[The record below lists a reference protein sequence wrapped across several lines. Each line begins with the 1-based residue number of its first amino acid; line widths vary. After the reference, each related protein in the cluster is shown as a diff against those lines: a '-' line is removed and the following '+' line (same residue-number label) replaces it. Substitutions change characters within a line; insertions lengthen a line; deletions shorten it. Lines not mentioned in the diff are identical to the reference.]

1 VPSKKNMYYIREM
14 SASGLSSP
22 MVCPDGDA
30 SYSIEQL
37 NMPFP
42 NTLTTDTIQPN
53 PATMQL
59 PQSAVQSFVNSLQ
72 AMGKLHNT
80 PINPGTGLADTT
92 AMAAED
98 SRLQSQIQAEYC
110 YLEQRYLYSLKKFL
124 ALATSGNNN
133 DVALAKG
140 MLDISRSLNLKISCL
155 LAVATTLAS
164 TRALSTNA
172 LQGQISVSNSSITTT
187 SQQINDQYKFL
198 SRDNAILETQKE
210 LIKYSKEKN
219 DQVTNQIALF
229 TIMNAFAIGAIF
241 AIVRS

>member
-1 VPSKKNMYYIREM
+1 M

-30 SYSIEQL
+30 SYTVEQL
-37 NMPFP
+37 NMAFP
-42 NTLTTDTIQPN
+42 DTLTTDTIQPN
-53 PATMQL
+53 PASMQL

-72 AMGKLHNT
+72 AMGKLHNA
-80 PINPGTGLADTT
+80 PINPGTGLPDTT

-98 SRLQSQIQAEYC
+98 SRLQSKIQAEYC
-110 YLEQRYLYSLKKFL
+110 YLEQRYLYSLKQFL

-140 MLDISRSLNLKISCL
+140 MLDISKSLNLKISCL
-155 LAVATTLAS
+155 LAVANTLAS
-164 TRALSTNA
+164 TRSLATNA
-172 LQGQISVSNSSITTT
+172 LQGRISSSNANIASTT
-187 SQQINDQYKFL
+187 QQINDQYKFL